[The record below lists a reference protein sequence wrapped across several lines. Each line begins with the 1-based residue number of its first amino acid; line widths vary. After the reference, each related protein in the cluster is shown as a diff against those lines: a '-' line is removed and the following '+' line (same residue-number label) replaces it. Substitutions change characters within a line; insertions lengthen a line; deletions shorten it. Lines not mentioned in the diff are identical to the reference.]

1 MNASQKQYFEWKK
14 PYKESTHC
22 MILNEVLEWVELIY
36 DEKNNYSVVATVDV
50 GERTKERGER

>member
-36 DEKNNYSVVATVDV
+36 DEK
-50 GERTKERGER
+50 K